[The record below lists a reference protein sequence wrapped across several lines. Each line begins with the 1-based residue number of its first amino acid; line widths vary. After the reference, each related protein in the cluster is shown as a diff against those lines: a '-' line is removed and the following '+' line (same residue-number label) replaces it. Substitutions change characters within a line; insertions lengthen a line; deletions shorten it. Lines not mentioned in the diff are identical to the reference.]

1 MLSVSSSNYQ
11 MMRYLV
17 FKDVFSLFYSCP
29 VLEHFGVC
37 FDNVMYYLSTNPDI
51 NVVKHTLDEG
61 NRIKVIEQCK
71 IPNHHLQIRQTR
83 HLQG

>member
-1 MLSVSSSNYQ
+1 MLSVSGSNYQ
-11 MMRYLV
+11 MMRFLV
-17 FKDVFSLFYSCP
+17 FKNIFSLSDSCP

-37 FDNVMYYLSTNPDI
+37 FDNVMYYLSTNPDM

-71 IPNHHLQIRQTR
+71 IPNRHLNMKQTR
-83 HLQG
+83 NLQG